1 MYSMNRSIY
10 LNVVTIILM
19 EKCLTIQIIYR
30 KDTKKYMTT
39 TFHTS
44 LNCFVPELRKWFV
57 SSKKSKS
64 SELKGSTKALSS
76 FGAKLSDV

>member
-30 KDTKKYMTT
+30 KDTKKYEYNFSYLMKL
-39 TFHTS
+39 F
-44 LNCFVPELRKWFV
+44 CARVEEVVR
-57 SSKKSKS
+57 
-64 SELKGSTKALSS
+64 LKQEIQE
-76 FGAKLSDV
+76 